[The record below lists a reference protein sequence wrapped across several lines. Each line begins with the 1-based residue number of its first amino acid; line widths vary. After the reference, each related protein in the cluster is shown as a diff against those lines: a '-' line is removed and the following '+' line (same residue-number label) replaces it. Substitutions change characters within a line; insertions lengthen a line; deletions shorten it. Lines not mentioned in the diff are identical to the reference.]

1 MTSLPP
7 LPQVSLSPWIMEIH
21 PISFFNLMSV
31 YSATASTSA
40 AVQLAV

>member
-1 MTSLPP
+1 MTSTLP
-7 LPQVSLSPWIMEIH
+7 SPKPPYRPEFLEIH
-21 PISFFNLMSV
+21 PISFFNLMGV